1 MELKTN
7 YCAITLPLVMLF
19 IIIYQELGVWI
30 GFLCQDFFSY
40 IPGQEKSINSEMLGK
55 ISKFHLFFW
64 GISNCSESESSTYF
78 YNKSKNDVI
87 YDSFTM

>member
-64 GISNCSESESSTYF
+64 GISTVLSQNPLLIF
-78 YNKSKNDVI
+78 IIKNDVV